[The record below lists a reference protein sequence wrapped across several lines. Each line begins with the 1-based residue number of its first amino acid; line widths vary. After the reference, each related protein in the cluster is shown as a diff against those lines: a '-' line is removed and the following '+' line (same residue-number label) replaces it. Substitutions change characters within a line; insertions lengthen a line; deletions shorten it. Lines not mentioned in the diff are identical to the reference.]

1 MKDDESHSIFNAYN
15 KHQTRL
21 AKINYLREGFEEGV
35 NPFAGDSNAPGGGN
49 KDSDDKNDDKS
60 EKDSESKETNDDE
73 NKGSNDDKSTS
84 SSSKSSKS
92 SEPSSKP
99 STPKKKDGKLTEE
112 ELDEELDLLAAK
124 KDKIQKLFDSESID
138 KEVAHNALGKI
149 KVMTNQ
155 LVEKYI

>member
-21 AKINYLREGFEEGV
+21 AKINYLREGFEEGG
-35 NPFAGDSNAPGGGN
+35 NPFAGDSNAPGGGSKDS

-73 NKGSNDDKSTS
+73 SKGSNDDESTS
-84 SSSKSSKS
+84 SSSKS

-112 ELDEELDLLAAK
+112 ELDEELDMLAAK

>member
-21 AKINYLREGFEEGV
+21 AKINYLREGFEEGG
-35 NPFAGDSNAPGGGN
+35 NPFAGDSNAPGGGS
-49 KDSDDKNDDKS
+49 KDNDDKKDS
-60 EKDSESKETNDDE
+60 DSESKETNDNE
-73 NKGSNDDKSTS
+73 SKESNDGKSAP
-84 SSSKSSKS
+84 SSSKSSES
-92 SEPSSKP
+92 SSKP

-112 ELDEELDLLAAK
+112 ELDEELDMLATK

-138 KEVAHNALGKI
+138 KEVAQNALGKI

>member
-21 AKINYLREGFEEGV
+21 AKINYLREGFEEGG
-35 NPFAGDSNAPGGGN
+35 NPFAGDSNAPGGGS
-49 KDSDDKNDDKS
+49 KGNDDKDDD
-60 EKDSESKETNDDE
+60 KDNDESESKETNDDKE
-73 NKGSNDDKSTS
+73 SSDDKSS
-84 SSSKSSKS
+84 ESSSKP
-92 SEPSSKP
+92 SESSSKP

-112 ELDEELDLLAAK
+112 ELDEELDMLAAK

-149 KVMTNQ
+149 KLMTNQ

>member
-21 AKINYLREGFEEGV
+21 AKINYLREGFEEGG
-35 NPFAGDSNAPGGGN
+35 NPFAGDANAPGGGS
-49 KDSDDKNDDKS
+49 KGNDDKDDD
-60 EKDSESKETNDDE
+60 KDNDESESKETNDDKE
-73 NKGSNDDKSTS
+73 SSDDKSS
-84 SSSKSSKS
+84 ESSSKPSESSSKS
-92 SEPSSKP
+92 

-112 ELDEELDLLAAK
+112 ELDEELDMLAVK

-149 KVMTNQ
+149 KLMTNQ